1 MLVGLTLAC
10 LLVAAV
16 AAEAQVDLSEY
27 RTATYGTPDYY
38 CDPTRSLA
46 SSGTGTIG
54 DSWNMSQC
62 ETEPVA
68 GDVVGIKAGVSVD
81 LPAPNNDNIPAFN
94 PASSGSGAANANRII
109 YVTQYPA
116 ISLSN
121 VETNA
126 NRTEFRHAGVAPG
139 ISGGVG
145 TGDGGPMLG
154 AYQRNYITYDGFYID
169 MAEAYMSEDSGVIRA
184 EQSTGITFRN
194 FVIKGAALTVASNP
208 IIYRPQDALD
218 TILSNFRAYDFTND
232 GTGSATP
239 QDALFSDQYG
249 DRNFLI
255 EHGEIYNTERG
266 IFLKGTAPGPD
277 FNYGT
282 IQYMVVHDVQ
292 RCFQFND
299 LEASNATLLQHS
311 LCYNVAQDSL
321 GDGGIVISS
330 ETTAARNLTIDHV
343 TVAKVDSDSINTN
356 GCIITRNNGLG
367 SAVVITNNVC
377 DNDSGANGHQV
388 ALLTQL
394 PATLNYNCYTK
405 NGGTESYVFNG
416 TQYNTFAGWQGAISG
431 RDANS
436 LEVASVGFANRAG
449 NDYNITSG
457 SCLTGSSTGGE
468 MGAYST
474 AETLGPITA
483 DAGGGSTGPTNFRI
497 RARGER

>member
-1 MLVGLTLAC
+1 MMVVGWATTAQ
-10 LLVAAV
+10 
-16 AAEAQVDLSEY
+16 AQVDLSEY
-27 RTATYGTPDYY
+27 RTATYGAPDYY

-46 SSGTGTIG
+46 SSGTGTLG

-62 ETEPVA
+62 ETNPVA

-81 LPAPNNDNIPAFN
+81 LPAPASDNIPAFN
-94 PASSGSGAANANRII
+94 PTNSGSGSANANRII

-116 ISLSN
+116 ISLSS
-121 VETNA
+121 VATNG

-239 QDALFSDQYG
+239 QAALFSDQYG

-255 EHGEIYNTERG
+255 EHGEIYNTQRG

-282 IQYMVVHDVQ
+282 IQYMVVHDV
-292 RCFQFND
+292 RMCYQFND
-299 LEASNATLLQHS
+299 LDASNTTTLQHS

-321 GDGGIVISS
+321 GDAGIVMSS
-330 ETTAARNLTIDHV
+330 ETTAARNITIDHV
-343 TVAKVDSDSINTN
+343 TVAKVNASSINTS
-356 GCIITRNNGLG
+356 GCIITRNNGIG
-367 SAVVITNNVC
+367 SAVSITNNVC
-377 DNDSGANGHQV
+377 DNDNGANGHEVQLG
-388 ALLTQL
+388 ATL

-405 NGGTESYVFNG
+405 NGGTDSYVYSG
-416 TQYNTFAGWQGAISG
+416 TQYNTFAEWQGAISG

-436 LEVASVGFANRAG
+436 LEVASVGFADRAG
-449 NDYNITSG
+449 DDYNITSG

-468 MGAYST
+468 IGAYST
-474 AETLGPITA
+474 SETLGPITTET
-483 DAGGGSTGPTNFRI
+483 GSSPTGPTLLRI
-497 RARGER
+497 RGKQ